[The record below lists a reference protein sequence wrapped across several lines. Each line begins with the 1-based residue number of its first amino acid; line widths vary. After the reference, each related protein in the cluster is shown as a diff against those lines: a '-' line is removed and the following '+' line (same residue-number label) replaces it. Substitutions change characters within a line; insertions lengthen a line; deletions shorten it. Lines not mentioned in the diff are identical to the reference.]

1 MLLPPLSLA
10 SYPLS
15 PRASYPD
22 TTAAIITRTTTTSQ
36 RGNGQVVP
44 CLGVTY
50 VHTQNDKQ
58 RIMPMSNRTTA
69 NTKPFKAL
77 TTAATIVLMSLLLW
91 MQNNTLLHQHVS
103 NYPAQQNLQARDTT
117 MIKAPMPKPP
127 CKLLPQPAPM
137 ILITLG
143 RSGTSSMYQ
152 VLSKLSGNETT
163 RIYEYTGGSTSKSR
177 AFFRDY
183 IPKHDVNG
191 DWLMQYLCDEQ
202 EDHPGAGVVAFKW
215 KPYETIFEE
224 EKALQGLELLGRL
237 EYPQIKVVRSR
248 RNLLDVAISR

>member
-1 MLLPPLSLA
+1 M
-10 SYPLS
+10 
-15 PRASYPD
+15 
-22 TTAAIITRTTTTSQ
+22 
-36 RGNGQVVP
+36 
-44 CLGVTY
+44 
-50 VHTQNDKQ
+50 HTQNDKQ
-58 RIMPMSNRTTA
+58 RIMPMSDRTTA

-137 ILITLG
+137 ILMSLG

-183 IPKHDVNG
+183 IPKDDVNG